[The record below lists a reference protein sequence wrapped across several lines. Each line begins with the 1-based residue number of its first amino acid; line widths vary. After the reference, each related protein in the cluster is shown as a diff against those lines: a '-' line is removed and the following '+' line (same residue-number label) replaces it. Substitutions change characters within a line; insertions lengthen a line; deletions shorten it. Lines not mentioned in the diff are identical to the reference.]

1 MCHTGIKG
9 TKRFIGLI
17 VFYVLGQGMYKSTLF
32 IKESFSFYNT
42 LWLCFEY
49 FQKWFIFYI
58 QKLLLL
64 SPIDTDLSSVLIEER
79 SFMKLFILGEGR
91 Y

>member
-9 TKRFIGLI
+9 TKRFIIYWTNRCAL
-17 VFYVLGQGMYKSTLF
+17 VSLLLS
-32 IKESFSFYNT
+32 
-42 LWLCFEY
+42 
-49 FQKWFIFYI
+49 QKWFIFYI